1 MSKVTRILLGLA
13 TVTPDRRCLQ
23 SIGAFAD
30 GVARNLPHVE
40 IEYSDGW
47 VWNRPLVDAQNIIA
61 EKMLEGGFDY
71 LLTIEDDHWNFTW
84 QMLQTCL
91 EANTHVA
98 GIPYRSRHFPF
109 DVVPMKF
116 KHIDKDGCRKY
127 VGMND
132 ENLNGYEPADL
143 LGFGFTLIRSD
154 VFRILDRPYFRLNTE
169 NFKGPLGPHATD
181 IDFCTRLIDKGIH
194 PIGCFQHR
202 LNHRDIVE
210 DKYKDMLVQGILTQH
225 SMFTTIENI
234 GRYKKIQQNFERNK
248 RENQNLKENI

>member
-1 MSKVTRILLGLA
+1 MEKVTRILAGIA
-13 TVTPDRRCLQ
+13 TVTPDRRMLQ
-23 SIGAFAD
+23 SIGDFSA

-40 IEYSDGW
+40 LDLKTGW
-47 VWNRPLVDAQNIIA
+47 VWNKPLVDAQNIFA
-61 EKMLEGGFDY
+61 DKVLEGNYDY

-84 QMLQTCL
+84 EMLDTCL
-91 EANTHVA
+91 SANTHVA

-116 KHIDKDGCRKY
+116 MKLDKDGVRKY
-127 VGMND
+127 SGMND
-132 ENLNGYEPADL
+132 ETLKGYEEADL

-154 VFRILDRPYFRLNTE
+154 VFRILDRPYFRLNME
-169 NFKGPLGPHATD
+169 RFKGPLGPHATD
-181 IDFCTRLIDKGIH
+181 IDFCTRLLDKDIH

-210 DKYKDMLVQGILTQH
+210 DKYKEMLVQGILTQH

-234 GRYKKIQQNFERNK
+234 GRYKKVQQAFEKNR
-248 RENQNLKENI
+248 RENEKLKEK